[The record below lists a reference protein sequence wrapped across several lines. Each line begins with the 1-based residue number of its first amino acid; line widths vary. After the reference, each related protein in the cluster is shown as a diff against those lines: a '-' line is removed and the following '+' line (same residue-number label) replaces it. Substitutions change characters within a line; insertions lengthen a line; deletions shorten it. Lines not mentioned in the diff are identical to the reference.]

1 MNEWIP
7 TVFLAMLHIQSM
19 EITGAGEDGEDL
31 RGKVGL

>member
-1 MNEWIP
+1 M
-7 TVFLAMLHIQSM
+7 FLAMLYIQGM